1 MPFLPDLS
9 RPALLQEK
17 LGSGKVRCLACA
29 HRCAVLPGAA
39 GICGVR
45 FNDAGVLKAPW
56 GYVSGASPDPIE
68 KKPFFHALPGARTLS
83 FGMFGCNFRCGFCQN
98 WHISDLKS
106 AAGAVPE
113 KTEPEE
119 LAAAAVSARARIL
132 ISTYNE
138 PLITAEWAAAVF
150 AEGRKRGLTA
160 GFVSNGYATPESVAL
175 LRPVM
180 DLWKVDLKGFD
191 GEKYGK
197 VCGARLDKV
206 LDGLRLIKAAGF
218 WVEVVTLLVP
228 GFNDS
233 DAEVSAMAAFLAGL
247 SRDIPWHL
255 TAFHPDYKMRDAA
268 PTPPQTLLRARDL
281 ALSAGLRYVY
291 CGNVRGSE
299 GQDTACRACGR
310 AVIRREGFSVAE
322 NLLGPGGACPC
333 GERLPGFW
341 G

>member
-1 MPFLPDLS
+1 MPFLPALS
-9 RPALLQEK
+9 RPALLQQK
-17 LGSGKVRCLACA
+17 LGGGKVRCLACA

-45 FNDAGVLKAPW
+45 FNDAGTLKAPW

-98 WHISDLKS
+98 WQISDLKS
-106 AAGAVPE
+106 AAGALPE
-113 KTEPEE
+113 KILPEE
-119 LAAAAVSARARIL
+119 LAAAAAAAQAKLL

-150 AEGRKRGLTA
+150 AEGRKLGLPA

-180 DLWKVDLKGFD
+180 ALWKVDLKGFD
-191 GEKYGK
+191 DKKYRE

-228 GFNDS
+228 GLNDS
-233 DAEVSAMAAFLAGL
+233 DAELSAMAAFLAGL
-247 SRDIPWHL
+247 SKDIPWHL
-255 TAFHPDYKMRDAA
+255 TAFHPDYRMRDAS

-281 ALSAGLRYVY
+281 ALAAGLRYVY
-291 CGNVRGSE
+291 CGNVSGSE
-299 GQDTACRACGR
+299 GQDTACQACGR
-310 AVIRREGFSVAE
+310 AVIRREGFAVTE